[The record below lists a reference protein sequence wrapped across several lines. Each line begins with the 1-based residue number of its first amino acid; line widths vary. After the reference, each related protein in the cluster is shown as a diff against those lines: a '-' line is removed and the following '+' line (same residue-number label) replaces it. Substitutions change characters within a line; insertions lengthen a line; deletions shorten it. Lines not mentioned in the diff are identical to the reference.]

1 MPLAADIRFAR
12 IGFVHKKPCNMKRLL
27 VAMICLLSSVTA
39 DAAPLTEAQR
49 QAADKTIDILTKAYD
64 ANRRLSYDDGL
75 ALLKFAEL
83 NHGLNLAA
91 GPILRDTFDP
101 GVDADVW
108 LRRHREGMVQ
118 CASKVLQMKTK
129 LEMMDDRGAKAT
141 IAPIL
146 QGNQEFL
153 AGLRHIQNCYAGSPG
168 NPDDGVAMIRA
179 GISRRKEAGLP
190 IVKKLRDLSGSDDFD
205 KAAVKILEDT
215 ARAVSR

>member
-1 MPLAADIRFAR
+1 MKIFFLALA
-12 IGFVHKKPCNMKRLL
+12 
-27 VAMICLLSSVTA
+27 CLLTSLTA
-39 DAAPLTEAQR
+39 QAAQLTEAQR

-64 ANRRLSYDDGL
+64 ANKRLSYNDGL
-75 ALLKFAEL
+75 ALLKYAEL
-83 NHGLNLAA
+83 NHQLNLAA

-101 GVDADVW
+101 GIDADTW

-118 CASKVLQMKTK
+118 CASKVLQMKAK
-129 LEMMDDRGAKAT
+129 LELMDDRGAKAT
-141 IAPIL
+141 ILPIL

-153 AGLRHIQNCYAGSPG
+153 GGLRYIQNCYAGSPG
-168 NPDDGVAMIRA
+168 NAEDGVAMIRA
-179 GISRRKEAGLP
+179 GINRRKEAGLP

>member
-1 MPLAADIRFAR
+1 MKTFFLALA
-12 IGFVHKKPCNMKRLL
+12 
-27 VAMICLLSSVTA
+27 CLLASLTA
-39 DAAPLTEAQR
+39 HAAQLTEAQR

-64 ANRRLSYDDGL
+64 ADKRLSYNDGL
-75 ALLKFAEL
+75 ALLKYAEL
-83 NHGLNLAA
+83 NHQLNLAA

-101 GVDADVW
+101 GIDADTW

-118 CASKVLQMKTK
+118 CASKVLQMKAK
-129 LEMMDDRGAKAT
+129 LELMDDRGAKAT
-141 IAPIL
+141 ILPIL

-153 AGLRHIQNCYAGSPG
+153 GGLRYIQNCYAGSPG
-168 NPDDGVAMIRA
+168 NAEDGVAMIRA
-179 GISRRKEAGLP
+179 GINRRKGAGLP

>member
-1 MPLAADIRFAR
+1 MKTFILAFA
-12 IGFVHKKPCNMKRLL
+12 
-27 VAMICLLSSVTA
+27 CLLASLTA
-39 DAAPLTEAQR
+39 HAAQLTEAQR

-64 ANRRLSYDDGL
+64 ANKRLSYNDGL
-75 ALLKFAEL
+75 ALLKYAEL
-83 NHGLNLAA
+83 NHQLNLAA

-101 GVDADVW
+101 GIDADTW

-118 CASKVLQMKTK
+118 CASKVLQMKAK
-129 LEMMDDRGAKAT
+129 LELMDDRGAKAT
-141 IAPIL
+141 ILPIL

-153 AGLRHIQNCYAGSPG
+153 GGLRYIQNCYAGSPG
-168 NPDDGVAMIRA
+168 NAEDGVAMIRA
-179 GISRRKEAGLP
+179 GINRRKEAGLP